1 MNTQHPQFQILT
13 RSLSNV
19 VPIHFLYRCSYG
31 MTSVLIDDQFSD
43 VLCHVNTLQFVL
55 THKKK
60 EKAGIDFSRNN
71 DSLKIQN

>member
-13 RSLSNV
+13 RSLSSV
-19 VPIHFLYRCSYG
+19 VPIHFLHRCSYG

-43 VLCHVNTLQFVL
+43 VLCNVNTLQFVL

-60 EKAGIDFSRNN
+60 ELAGIDN